1 MRLRSGRMV
10 SQLGE
15 RRRWTPKRDHRVF
28 TQAGMFAP
36 QSLVGVHNDSLINVE
51 RALKERIYFVKGPDG
66 SFQRPPQP
74 VVGAFSDM
82 DDFKR
87 RLLAVVPRVPA
98 LSMEEFPYRYE
109 AAAKRNVYIDALHS
123 LESFGLREKDAEL
136 RAFVKA
142 EKLDL
147 MAKANP
153 VPRLIQPRSPRYNLS
168 LGVEL
173 SHREHLV
180 YEAMDKVFNSKVV
193 CKGLN
198 ARRRGKLISEK
209 WGKFT
214 RPVAIGMDASRFDQH
229 VSTEALEWEHDFY
242 EKLATTPESRRK
254 LKWMLGL
261 QRKNSGLA
269 LARDGCIRYETQGC
283 RASGDMNTA
292 FGNILLMCGMFY
304 AFMAQFPGVKY
315 EYVNDGDDCVLFLE
329 KGDMDKVLPSVPD
342 WFRNHGFTMV
352 VEPPVYELEKVEFC
366 QSQPVW
372 TPEGYLMVRN
382 PRKAAVKDSISLVPL
397 SSETVWRR
405 WMRSVG
411 ECGLSLTGGIPVC
424 QDIYQSYIKHA
435 SGATRLYHNSM
446 QSGIQMLSRG
456 MHRKYQRVHERTRF
470 SFDIAFGITPDEQL
484 AFEEKY
490 RTMDYTYVDP
500 PLRFESLSL
509 PWF

>member
-1 MRLRSGRMV
+1 MV
-10 SQLGE
+10 SQLGKV
-15 RRRWTPKRDHRVF
+15 RRWTPKRDHRTF

-36 QSLVGVHNDSLINVE
+36 QSLVGVHNDSLVNVE
-51 RALKERIYFVKGPDG
+51 RALKERIYFVKGPNG

-74 VVGAFSDM
+74 KVGAFSDM

-109 AAAKRNVYIDALHS
+109 AAGKRNVYIDALNS
-123 LESFGLREKDAEL
+123 LSEVGLREKDAKL

-180 YEAMDKVFNSKVV
+180 YEAMDKIFGSKVV

-198 ARRRGKLISEK
+198 AKKRGLLIAEK

-229 VSTEALEWEHDFY
+229 VSSMALEWEHDFY
-242 EKLATTPESRRK
+242 VKLATSPANRRK
-254 LKWMLGL
+254 LDWMLRQ

-269 LARDGCIRYETQGC
+269 IARDGCISYETEGC

-292 FGNILLMCGMFY
+292 FGNILLMCGMFF
-304 AFMAQFPGVKY
+304 AFMSRYPGIKWD
-315 EYVNDGDDCVLFLE
+315 YVNDGDDCVLFLE
-329 KGDMDKVLPSVPD
+329 QGDMNRVLPDVPD
-342 WFRNHGFTMV
+342 WFRDHGFTMV
-352 VEPPVYELEKVEFC
+352 VEPPVYEIEKIEFC

-382 PRKAAVKDSISLVPL
+382 PRKAAIKDSISLVPL
-397 SSETVWRR
+397 ESETVWRR

-424 QDIYQSYIKHA
+424 QDIYQSYIRHA
-435 SGATRLYHNSM
+435 AEATELYHNAM
-446 QSGIQMLSRG
+446 QSGMRMLARG
-456 MHRKYQRVHERTRF
+456 MHRKYQRVHERTRY

-484 AFEEKY
+484 AIEAEF
-490 RTMDYTYVDP
+490 RRMAYTYEKP
-500 PLRFESLSL
+500 PMRSESYSL